1 MMTTVAT
8 AATGKWAG
16 HPIGREKM
24 RGAYW
29 QHVVLSKV
37 ELSRNELQKAPP
49 GSWHPAAEAL
59 LQQAEDAAR
68 RPGST
73 IRVWLSGSAINR
85 AFVSLH
91 AAQVLMAKHAT
102 DDCDRVQLVWA
113 MSRVRTTMP
122 RSCSAWRSI

>member
-8 AATGKWAG
+8 TATGKWAG
-16 HPIGREKM
+16 YLAARKKM

-37 ELSRNELQKAPP
+37 ELSRNELRRAAP
-49 GSWHPAAEAL
+49 GDWHAPAEAL
-59 LQQAEDAAR
+59 LKQAEEAAR
-68 RPGST
+68 QPGST